1 MSMMVP
7 NLDLANHSFQSNAD
21 WEADF
26 AKGTIALVA
35 TEDIAKGEPVC
46 IDYGG
51 DVDNNQLMRV
61 FGFVV
66 TGNPNDRLDFLLE
79 QAQRQTADAD
89 FDDSHSISRSDQ
101 QRYYLLADPFLHSG
115 GLDSIAEQ
123 MDLQSL
129 VHNGQSIVSCY
140 EDPVL
145 SRKLSAVL
153 SLPLYA
159 SDQHAMLAI
168 EEDVGDEVPE
178 PGVKLSC
185 N

>member
-1 MSMMVP
+1 MMVP
-7 NLDLANHSFQSNAD
+7 KVDLANHSFKSNAD

-26 AKGTIALVA
+26 AKGIITLVA

-51 DVDNNQLMRV
+51 DVDNTQLMRV

-66 TGNPNDRLDFLLE
+66 AGNPNDRLDFLLE
-79 QAQRQTADAD
+79 QAQSQTADAD
-89 FDDSHSISRSDQ
+89 IDDSNGISRTDQ
-101 QRYYLLADPFLHSG
+101 QQYYLLADPFLHSVS
-115 GLDSIAEQ
+115 LDSIAEQ
-123 MDLQSL
+123 MGLQSL
-129 VHNGQSIVSCY
+129 ARNGHSIASCN
-140 EDPVL
+140 EDCIL

-153 SLPLYA
+153 SLALYA

-178 PGVKLSC
+178 PGMKLSC